1 MKSSTVASGE
11 LLHGMLVA
19 ESVLA
24 MQKSWTGW
32 GQELM
37 QDMDLLSLECVY
49 SLTNISMNQ

>member
-11 LLHGMLVA
+11 LLHGMSVA

-37 QDMDLLSLECVY
+37 QDMDLL
-49 SLTNISMNQ
+49 